1 MANNRELSQFGAF
14 INIDDSSRNIGIATT
29 ATPFV
34 GIGTTNPQY
43 KLDVYGDINFK
54 NNLYQDGQLFSGG
67 IGVGSDRINNQTGIT
82 TNRIGT
88 GFTDVTFVGAG
99 ISITGYGTTV
109 AIDFSSLQGGGGG
122 DDAVIFAVAL
132 G

>member
-1 MANNRELSQFGAF
+1 MANNRELSQLGAF

-43 KLDVYGDINFK
+43 KLDVYGDINFT
-54 NNLYQDGQLFSGG
+54 NDLYKDGQLFSGG
-67 IGVGSDRINNQTGIT
+67 IGVGSDRINDQTGIT

-88 GFTDVTFVGAG
+88 GFTDVTFVGSG
-99 ISITGYGTTV
+99 VSIAGYGSTV
-109 AIDFSSLQGGGGG
+109 VVDLGDVSGNTDNAI
-122 DDAVIFAVAL
+122 IFAVAL

>member
-1 MANNRELSQFGAF
+1 MANNRELSQLGAF

-43 KLDVYGDINFK
+43 KLDVYGDINFT
-54 NNLYQDGQLFSGG
+54 NDLYKDGQLFSGG
-67 IGVGSDRINNQTGIT
+67 IGVGSDRINDQTGIT

-88 GFTDVTFVGAG
+88 GFTDVTFVGSG
-99 ISITGYGTTV
+99 VSITGYGSTV
-109 AIDFSSLQGGGGG
+109 VVDLGDVSGNTDNAI
-122 DDAVIFAVAL
+122 IFAVAL

>member
-43 KLDVYGDINFK
+43 KLDVYGDINFT
-54 NNLYQDGQLFSGG
+54 NDLYKDGQLFSGG
-67 IGVGSDRINNQTGIT
+67 IGVGSDRINDQTGIT

-88 GFTDVTFVGAG
+88 GFTDVTFVGSG
-99 ISITGYGTTV
+99 VSIAGYGSTV
-109 AIDFSSLQGGGGG
+109 VVDLGDVSGNTDNAI
-122 DDAVIFAVAL
+122 IFAVAL